1 MCVGRCLRLGEKKV
15 SNSICAHPIFISS
28 RFIYMEVAFLK
39 KVRFHLVR
47 HVVIEIG
54 AKSRCK

>member
-1 MCVGRCLRLGEKKV
+1 MRLGEKKV